1 MKETLKD
8 RGHDEKSQMS
18 KESVAELKTFD
29 DSYEKMDF
37 QHLPAR
43 KTLEFHFVKDLF
55 THNHL
60 KNGQA
65 GDE

>member
-37 QHLPAR
+37 QAIGV
-43 KTLEFHFVKDLF
+43 FVIR
-55 THNHL
+55 H
-60 KNGQA
+60 
-65 GDE
+65 